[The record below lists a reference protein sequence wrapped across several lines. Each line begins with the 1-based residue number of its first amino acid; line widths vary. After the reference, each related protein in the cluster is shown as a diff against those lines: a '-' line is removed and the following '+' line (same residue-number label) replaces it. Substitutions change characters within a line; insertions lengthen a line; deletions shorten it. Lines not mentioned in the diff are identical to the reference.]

1 MSVGEHSPL
10 LSLAREY
17 FVRADAGRSDT
28 MDLFTQDV
36 EIYFPKFGV
45 RRGYEALAQLGQG
58 LLGSLE
64 RISHDLQR
72 CMFTAAGQTVFVEG
86 YTRGATRT
94 GAQWV
99 GGSTPGGR
107 FCSVFAFQGSKIS
120 RMYIYLD
127 PDYAGAD
134 SAWFLWNESGRLS
147 W

>member
-1 MSVGEHSPL
+1 LAVDDCSPL
-10 LSLAREY
+10 LNLAREY

-45 RRGYEALAQLGQG
+45 RRGYEAFAQLAQG
-58 LLGSLE
+58 LLASLE

-72 CMFTAAGQTVFVEG
+72 CTFTAVGQTVFVEG
-86 YTRGATRT
+86 YTRGATRA
-94 GAQWV
+94 GAKWV

-134 SAWFLWNESGRLS
+134 SARFLWKESGRLS

>member
-1 MSVGEHSPL
+1 MAVGEHSPL
-10 LSLAREY
+10 LNLAREY

-45 RRGYEALAQLGQG
+45 RRGYEAFAQLAQG

-72 CMFTAAGQTVFVEG
+72 CTFTAAGQTVFVEG
-86 YTRGATRT
+86 YTRGATRA
-94 GAQWV
+94 GAKWV

-107 FCSVFAFQGSKIS
+107 FCIVFAFQGSKIS

-134 SAWFLWNESGRLS
+134 SARFLWNESGRLS